1 MIILQIITERL
12 IITAFNPENYK
23 KVSETYSIRKH
34 IVNYLD
40 NLKED
45 PELLG
50 WGAWFVTLADN
61 NQVIGDIGFKGKP
74 DNQGIV
80 EVGFGIIPEMHNK
93 GIATESVGAIIEW
106 ALSSR
111 KAKKIVAECLIDNI
125 PSIKVLEKLKMT
137 RTGIENGMINWE
149 LPSDHHR

>member
-1 MIILQIITERL
+1 MQIITERL
-12 IITAFNPENYK
+12 IITAFNQENYM

-74 DNQGIV
+74 DKQGIV
-80 EVGFGIIPEMHNK
+80 EVGFGIIPETHNK
-93 GIATESVGAIIEW
+93 GIATESVRAIIEW
-106 ALSSR
+106 ALSSIIV
-111 KAKKIVAECLIDNI
+111 KKIVAECLIDNI
-125 PSIKVLEKLKMT
+125 PSIKVLEKLGMT
-137 RTGIENGMINWE
+137 RTGMENGMINWE
-149 LPSDHHR
+149 LLNDHHR

>member
-1 MIILQIITERL
+1 MQIMTERL
-12 IITAFNPENYK
+12 IITAFNQENFM

-74 DNQGIV
+74 DKQGVV

-93 GIATESVGAIIEW
+93 GIATESVRAIIEW
-106 ALSSR
+106 ALSSIIV
-111 KAKKIVAECLIDNI
+111 KKIVAECLIDNI
-125 PSIKVLEKLKMT
+125 PSIKVLE
-137 RTGIENGMINWE
+137 NWG
-149 LPSDHHR
+149 

>member
-111 KAKKIVAECLIDNI
+111 KAKKLWQ
-125 PSIKVLEKLKMT
+125 SVL
-137 RTGIENGMINWE
+137 
-149 LPSDHHR
+149 

>member
-1 MIILQIITERL
+1 MTERL
-12 IITAFNPENYK
+12 IITAFNQENFM

-50 WGAWFVTLADN
+50 WGAWFVTLAEN

-74 DNQGIV
+74 DKQGVV

-93 GIATESVGAIIEW
+93 GIATESVRAIIEW
-106 ALSSR
+106 ALSSIIV
-111 KAKKIVAECLIDNI
+111 KKIVAECLIDNI
-125 PSIKVLEKLKMT
+125 PSIKVLEKLGMT
-137 RTGIENGMINWE
+137 RTGMENGMINWE
-149 LPSDHHR
+149 LLNDHHR

>member
-1 MIILQIITERL
+1 MQIITERL
-12 IITAFNPENYK
+12 IITAFNQENYK

-50 WGAWFVTLADN
+50 WGVWFVTLADH

-74 DNQGIV
+74 DDQGIV
-80 EVGFGIIPEMHNK
+80 EVGYGFIPEMHNK
-93 GIATESVGAIIEW
+93 GIATESVRAIIEW
-106 ALSSR
+106 ALLSK
-111 KAKKIVAECLIDNI
+111 KAKKIVAECHLDNI

-137 RTGIENGMINWE
+137 RTGMENGMINWE
-149 LPSDHHR
+149 LQHDHHRGS

>member
-1 MIILQIITERL
+1 MQIITERL
-12 IITAFNPENYK
+12 IITAFNQENYK

-74 DNQGIV
+74 DKQGIV

-93 GIATESVGAIIEW
+93 GIATESVRAIIGW
-106 ALSSR
+106 ALSSI
-111 KAKKIVAECLIDNI
+111 KVKKIVAECLIDNI
-125 PSIKVLEKLKMT
+125 PSIKVLKKLGMT
-137 RTGIENGMINWE
+137 RTGMENGMINWE
-149 LPSDHHR
+149 LLNDHHR

>member
-1 MIILQIITERL
+1 MQIMTERL
-12 IITAFNPENYK
+12 IITAFNQENFM

-50 WGAWFVTLADN
+50 WGAWFVTLAEN

-74 DNQGIV
+74 DKQGVV

-93 GIATESVGAIIEW
+93 GIATESVRAIIEW
-106 ALSSR
+106 ALSSIIV
-111 KAKKIVAECLIDNI
+111 KKIVAECLIDNI
-125 PSIKVLEKLKMT
+125 PSIKVLEKLGMT
-137 RTGIENGMINWE
+137 RTGMENGMINWE
-149 LPSDHHR
+149 LLNDHHR

>member
-1 MIILQIITERL
+1 MQIKTERL
-12 IITAFNPENYK
+12 IITAFNQENYI

-40 NLKED
+40 NLKEEPD
-45 PELLG
+45 LLG
-50 WGAWFVTLADN
+50 WGAWFVTLTDN

-93 GIATESVGAIIEW
+93 GIATESVRAIIEW
-106 ALSSR
+106 ALFSI
-111 KAKKIVAECLIDNI
+111 KVKKIVAECLIDNI
-125 PSIKVLEKLKMT
+125 PSIKVLEKLEMT
-137 RTGIENGMINWE
+137 RAGIENGMINWE
-149 LPSDHHR
+149 LLNDHHR